1 MHCEVKVNRILAI
14 RRQVSPGQSTN
25 RHTELENA
33 LSCRARERQ
42 EGEEEKGEWNVCN
55 MGRDEVI
62 RDRNI
67 VFLRDIFEGDD
78 TNIKR

>member
-1 MHCEVKVNRILAI
+1 MSRFLAI

-42 EGEEEKGEWNVCN
+42 EGEEEKGEWNVRN
-55 MGRDEVI
+55 MGRGEVI

-67 VFLRDIFEGDD
+67 VFMWDIFEVDD

>member
-1 MHCEVKVNRILAI
+1 MSRFLAI
-14 RRQVSPGQSTN
+14 RRQVSPGQGTN

-78 TNIKR
+78 TNIRR

>member
-1 MHCEVKVNRILAI
+1 MSRFLAI
-14 RRQVSPGQSTN
+14 RRHVSPGQSIN

-67 VFLRDIFEGDD
+67 VFLRDIFEGGD